1 MSVSHFSASLE
12 HCRDV
17 VDPQDKDIN
26 EDEDEDED
34 EDSGSDLV
42 ILWLSDLVIQST
54 IPDELRNSNPDIIE
68 G

>member
-26 EDEDEDED
+26 EAED

>member
-26 EDEDEDED
+26 EDEDEDKD
-34 EDSGSDLV
+34 KDSGSDLV
-42 ILWLSDLVIQST
+42 ILWLSD
-54 IPDELRNSNPDIIE
+54 ELRNSNPDIIE

>member
-26 EDEDEDED
+26 EDEDK
-34 EDSGSDLV
+34 DSGSDLV